1 MNNALIILAFLF
13 ASANCFSQELDKTL
27 PPTVAAVFD
36 NQFEG
41 TISYDDLLTIKTIQL
56 KPAVGNVTGFT
67 FFTAY
72 GGKSM
77 SYNVEGNGFNSLII
91 KQINSGK
98 LERISITK
106 INGLVNGDSIRLN
119 PIVLEIGSKS
129 TNKIAFP
136 FCIST
141 FIGHPEAI
149 SIDKNNTKM
158 IQKLKGVYKNE
169 LLEIHSFT
177 YSLYKRGEAVSTKYS
192 GPDALDSLEQ
202 LIAQRRNGQSIYL
215 SNMLYT
221 RGTKQVKGTP
231 ILLHVFQ

>member
-1 MNNALIILAFLF
+1 MNKALIIVVILF
-13 ASANCFSQELDKTL
+13 VSASCFSQEVDKTL

-36 NQFEG
+36 NQLG
-41 TISYDDLLTIKTIQL
+41 D
-56 KPAVGNVTGFT
+56 VTGFT
-67 FFTAY
+67 FYTSY
-72 GGKSM
+72 GAKSM
-77 SYNVEGNGFNSLII
+77 SYKVEGNGFNSLII

-106 INGLVNGDSIRLN
+106 INGLVNGENIRLN

-141 FIGHPEAI
+141 FIGHPQAV

-158 IQKLKGVYKNE
+158 IQKLKGIYKKE

-177 YSLYKRGEAVSTKYS
+177 YSFYKRGEAISIRYS
-192 GPDALDSLEQ
+192 GPDALDNLER
-202 LIAQRRNGQSIYL
+202 LIAQRRNGESIL
-215 SNMLYT
+215 LTNMLYK
-221 RGTKQVKGTP
+221 RGTQQVKGTP